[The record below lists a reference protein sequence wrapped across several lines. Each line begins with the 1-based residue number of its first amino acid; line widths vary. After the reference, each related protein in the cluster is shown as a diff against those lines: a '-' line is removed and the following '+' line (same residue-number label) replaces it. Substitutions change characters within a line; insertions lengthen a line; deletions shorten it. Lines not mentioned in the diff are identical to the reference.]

1 MEVGGRDGGEAEAGH
16 GGVLDVRA
24 AVGEV
29 YKGHRGGSGVV
40 L

>member
-1 MEVGGRDGGEAEAGH
+1 MEFCGRDGGEAQAGH
-16 GGVLDVRA
+16 GGVLEVGA

-29 YKGHRGGSGVV
+29 YEGHGGC